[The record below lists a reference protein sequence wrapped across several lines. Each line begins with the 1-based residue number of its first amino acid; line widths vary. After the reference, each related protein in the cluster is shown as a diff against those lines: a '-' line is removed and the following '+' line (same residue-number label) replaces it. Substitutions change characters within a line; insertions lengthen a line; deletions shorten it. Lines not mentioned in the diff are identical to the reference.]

1 MKRTVQAKLLILAVF
16 VVGLLSGA
24 ILLDLYETRVFSSD
38 QRGGRGV
45 SRVSYV
51 EYLQLTEEQEAG
63 VAVILEGTREGFRE
77 LRRQTQPLYEQLRE
91 NTQKEIRELLTEP
104 QQALYSEWIEGLRQ
118 RRDRE
123 RGGRDRE

>member
-24 ILLDLYETRVFSSD
+24 ILMDVYETRVFSSD
-38 QRGGRGV
+38 QRGGRG
-45 SRVSYV
+45 VSYV

-63 VAVILEGTREGFRE
+63 VAVILEGTRESFRE
-77 LRRQTQPLYEQLRE
+77 LRRQTRPLYEQLSE
-91 NTQKEIRELLTEP
+91 NTQNEIRELLTEP

>member
-24 ILLDLYETRVFSSD
+24 ILMDVYETRVFSSD
-38 QRGGRGV
+38 QRGGRG
-45 SRVSYV
+45 VSYV

-77 LRRQTQPLYEQLRE
+77 LRRQTRPLYEQLSD
-91 NTQKEIRELLTEP
+91 NTQNEIRELLTEP

>member
-1 MKRTVQAKLLILAVF
+1 MAVF

-24 ILLDLYETRVFSSD
+24 ILMDVYETRVFSSD
-38 QRGGRGV
+38 QRGGRG
-45 SRVSYV
+45 VSYV

-63 VAVILEGTREGFRE
+63 VAVILEGTRESFRE
-77 LRRQTQPLYEQLRE
+77 LRRQTRPLYEQLSE
-91 NTQKEIRELLTEP
+91 NTQNEIRELLTEP

>member
-1 MKRTVQAKLLILAVF
+1 MKRTIQAKLLILAVF

-24 ILLDLYETRVFSSD
+24 TLMDVYETRVFSSD
-38 QRGGRGV
+38 QRGGRGA
-45 SRVSYV
+45 SYV
-51 EYLQLTEEQEAG
+51 EYLQLTEEQETG

-77 LRRQTQPLYEQLRE
+77 LRRQTRPLYEQLSE
-91 NTQKEIRELLTEP
+91 NTQNEIRELLTEP
-104 QQALYSEWIEGLRQ
+104 QQALYSEWIEDLRQ